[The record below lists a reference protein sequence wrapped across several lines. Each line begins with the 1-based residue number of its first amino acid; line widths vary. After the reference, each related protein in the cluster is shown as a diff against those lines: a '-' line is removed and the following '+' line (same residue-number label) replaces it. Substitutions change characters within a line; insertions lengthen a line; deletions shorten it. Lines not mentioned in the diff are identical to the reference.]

1 MKVSIFI
8 GLQIHFLTSWL
19 ASLFLFEKPS
29 AEKHQIQSTPSIAQN
44 GEKEGDKIQ
53 TENPIA
59 ENKVNPVD
67 QAKKSETNIKKLAD
81 DLPKL
86 WWLVIIV
93 ILAVP
98 CFPPLGICMVIFLIV
113 LGGRYKDYE
122 KDSSTLKASGV
133 KQLHQVV
140 TRLSIFSIYWGI
152 SLWFILFVFL
162 IYFKVIVLNVTVT
175 LFSIP

>member
-1 MKVSIFI
+1 
-8 GLQIHFLTSWL
+8 
-19 ASLFLFEKPS
+19 
-29 AEKHQIQSTPSIAQN
+29 
-44 GEKEGDKIQ
+44 
-53 TENPIA
+53 
-59 ENKVNPVD
+59 
-67 QAKKSETNIKKLAD
+67 
-81 DLPKL
+81 
-86 WWLVIIV
+86 
-93 ILAVP
+93 
-98 CFPPLGICMVIFLIV
+98 MVIFLIV